1 MARPDLSHQRRE
13 QILDAFA
20 RCVARRGLA
29 ATALEEVARE
39 AGMKRSILRHYIG
52 NRAALVSALLGRLLG
67 RWRQEM
73 DEVAAYVAAAPT
85 VERLV
90 EGLYWQERE
99 ERDDLP
105 LSEALA
111 EAARHDVALAGWLA
125 DWLREEERALAAMLA
140 KIAPKAGAERRAVAA
155 HGIVAIHNDYLNGLP
170 LGFANWRREPA
181 MAATASLAAGLARE
195 E

>member
-1 MARPDLSHQRRE
+1 MARSDLSHERRE
-13 QILDAFA
+13 QILDAFV

-29 ATALEEVARE
+29 ATTLEEVAQE

-52 NRAALVSALLGRLLG
+52 NRAALVSALLDRLLG

-73 DEVAAYVAAAPT
+73 EELAAYVATAPT

-90 EGLYWQERE
+90 DGLYWQER
-99 ERDDLP
+99 DDLP
-105 LSEALA
+105 LAGALTG
-111 EAARHDVALAGWLA
+111 AARHDVALAAWLA
-125 DWLREEERALAAMLA
+125 DWLREEERALAAMLV
-140 KIAPKAGAERRAVAA
+140 KIAPKAGAERLAIAA
-155 HGIVAIHNDYLNGLP
+155 HGIVAIHNDYLYGIA

-181 MAATASLAAGLARE
+181 MAATASLAAGLAGE

>member
-1 MARPDLSHQRRE
+1 MARPDLSHERRE

-29 ATALEEVARE
+29 ATALEEVAQE
-39 AGMKRSILRHYIG
+39 AGMKRPILRHYIG
-52 NRAALVSALLGRLLG
+52 NRAALVSALLARLLD

-73 DEVAAYVAAAPT
+73 EELAAYVAAVPT

-90 EGLYWQERE
+90 DGLFWQE

-111 EAARHDVALAGWLA
+111 EAARHDAAMAAWLA
-125 DWLREEERALAAMLA
+125 DWVREQEQALAAMLA
-140 KIAPKAGAERRAVAA
+140 QIAPKAGAERLAIAA
-155 HGIVAIHNDYLNGLP
+155 HGIVAIHNDYLKGVA
-170 LGFANWRREPA
+170 LGFANLRREPA
-181 MAATASLAAGLARE
+181 MAATASLAAGLAGAE
-195 E
+195 

>member
-1 MARPDLSHQRRE
+1 MARPDLSHERRE

-20 RCVARRGLA
+20 RCVAKRGLA
-29 ATALEEVARE
+29 ATTLQEVAQE
-39 AGMKRSILRHYIG
+39 AGMKRPILRHYVG
-52 NRAALVSALLGRLLG
+52 NRAALVSAVLERLLE

-73 DEVAAYVAAAPT
+73 EELAAYVAVAPT

-90 EGLYWQERE
+90 DGLYWQE

-111 EAARHDVALAGWLA
+111 DAARHDAALAAWLA
-125 DWLREEERALAAMLA
+125 DWVREQEQALAAMLA
-140 KIAPKAGAERRAVAA
+140 KIAPKAGAERLAIAA
-155 HGIVAIHNDYLNGLP
+155 HGIVAIHNDYLQGVA
-170 LGFANWRREPA
+170 LGFANLRRAPA
-181 MAATASLAAGLARE
+181 MAATASLAVGLAGE

>member
-1 MARPDLSHQRRE
+1 MARPNLSHERRE

-29 ATALEEVARE
+29 ATTLEEVAQE
-39 AGMKRSILRHYIG
+39 AGMKRPILRHYIG
-52 NRAALVSALLGRLLG
+52 NRAALVSAVLDRLLA

-73 DEVAAYVAAAPT
+73 EELAVYVAAVPT

-90 EGLYWQERE
+90 DGLYWQE

-111 EAARHDVALAGWLA
+111 DAARHDVALAAWLA
-125 DWLREEERALAAMLA
+125 DWVREQEQALAAMLA
-140 KIAPKAGAERRAVAA
+140 KIAPKAGTVRLAIAA
-155 HGIVAIHNDYLNGLP
+155 HGIVAIHNDYLKGVA
-170 LGFANWRREPA
+170 LGFANLRREPA
-181 MAATASLAAGLARE
+181 MAATASLAAGLSGE

>member
-1 MARPDLSHQRRE
+1 MARPDLSHERRE

-39 AGMKRSILRHYIG
+39 AGMKRPILRHYIG
-52 NRAALVSALLGRLLG
+52 NRAALVSALLARLLA

-73 DEVAAYVAAAPT
+73 EELAAYVAAAPT

-90 EGLYWQERE
+90 DGLYWQE

-111 EAARHDVALAGWLA
+111 EAARQDAALAAWLA
-125 DWLREEERALAAMLA
+125 DWVREQEQALAAMLA
-140 KIAPKAGAERRAVAA
+140 QIAPKAGAERLAIAA
-155 HGIVAIHNDYLNGLP
+155 HGIVAIHNDYLKGVA
-170 LGFANWRREPA
+170 LGFANLRREPA
-181 MAATASLAAGLARE
+181 MAATASLAAGLPGAE
-195 E
+195 

>member
-1 MARPDLSHQRRE
+1 MARPDLSHERRE

-29 ATALEEVARE
+29 ATTLEEVAQE

-52 NRAALVSALLGRLLG
+52 NRAALVSALLDRLLG

-73 DEVAAYVAAAPT
+73 EEVAAYVAAAPT

-90 EGLYWQERE
+90 DGLYWRE

-105 LSEALA
+105 LSEALV
-111 EAARHDVALAGWLA
+111 EAAKHDVALAAWLA
-125 DWLREEERALAAMLA
+125 DWLREEERALAAMLL
-140 KIAPKAGAERRAVAA
+140 KIAPKAGAERLAIAA
-155 HGIVAIHNDYLNGLP
+155 HGIVAIHNDYLNGLA

-181 MAATASLAAGLARE
+181 MAATASLAAGLAGE

>member
-1 MARPDLSHQRRE
+1 MARPDLSLERRE
-13 QILDAFA
+13 QILDAFV

-52 NRAALVSALLGRLLG
+52 NRAALVSALLARLLG

-73 DEVAAYVAAAPT
+73 EQVAAYVAAAPT

-90 EGLYWQERE
+90 DALYWRE

-111 EAARHDVALAGWLA
+111 EAARHDVALAAWLA

-140 KIAPKAGAERRAVAA
+140 KIAPKASAERLAIAA
-155 HGIVAIHNDYLNGLP
+155 HGIVAIHNDYLNGLA

-181 MAATASLAAGLARE
+181 KAATASLAAGLTGKE
-195 E
+195 

>member
-1 MARPDLSHQRRE
+1 MARPNLSHERRE

-29 ATALEEVARE
+29 ATTLEEVAQE

-52 NRAALVSALLGRLLG
+52 NRAALVSALLDRLLG
-67 RWRQEM
+67 RWRQEL
-73 DEVAAYVAAAPT
+73 EELAAYVAAAPT

-90 EGLYWQERE
+90 DGLYWQGG
-99 ERDDLP
+99 DDLP
-105 LSEALA
+105 LAGALT
-111 EAARHDVALAGWLA
+111 EAARHDVALAAWLA
-125 DWLREEERALAAMLA
+125 DWLREEERALAAMLV
-140 KIAPKAGAERRAVAA
+140 KIAPKAGAERLAIAA
-155 HGIVAIHNDYLNGLP
+155 HGIVAIHNDYLYGIP

-181 MAATASLAAGLARE
+181 MAATAILVAGLAGE